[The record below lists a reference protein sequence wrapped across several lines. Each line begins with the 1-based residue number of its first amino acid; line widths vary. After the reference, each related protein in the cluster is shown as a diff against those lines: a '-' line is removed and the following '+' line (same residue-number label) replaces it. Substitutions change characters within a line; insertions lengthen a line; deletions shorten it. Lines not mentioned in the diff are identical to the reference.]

1 MKFGL
6 KSLIAICLVACSQNV
21 FAVNVSPEQMQMLK
35 ALPAEQQAALAKQYG
50 VDVSQLNS
58 SNASQEEVL
67 AAPKLPEKRNTQE
80 DEEQNIAKKNSAGQV
95 EELQRFGL
103 DVFATQPA
111 TFAPLS
117 NVPVTDNYRL
127 GPGDTLVVQL
137 FGKENS
143 KFEFRV
149 NRYGSISFPELGPVN
164 VAGLSFSEV
173 KELLTKTISEK
184 KIGVRSSIT
193 MGELRSIEVFVLG
206 EAYQP
211 GKYLV
216 SSLSTMTHA
225 LYASGGVNGKGS
237 LRDIRLLR
245 DGKLVNRLDVYDLLI
260 NGDTSDDLQ
269 LRSGDVIFIAPLGP
283 TASIDGEVVR
293 PAIYELNDHETV
305 KDLVSMAGG
314 YTTKAYKNSVSFERI
329 TKEGLIDLN
338 TLDLNDKTDL
348 SKRLNNG
355 DFLTIDAIVKHTKN
369 YVSVKGNVVREG
381 RFQWRAGIK
390 VSDLFPSIH
399 RSLYQSSDLNY
410 ALVVRRKP
418 DQTIQ
423 VLQINLGLAISNK
436 QSQSN
441 IELNAEDEILVFT
454 KYDLA
459 KFDDAFSI
467 ATNEKDVLS
476 VDAAEI
482 NAKVEET
489 EHAQNKTVGNI
500 QGDDGYDFERA
511 SQLTRIPVEQI
522 KKAFA
527 STREKLLAPVLTL
540 LQGQSSIDDDAHLV
554 EIFGEVKF
562 PGVYPITDKNT
573 IKDLITAAGGLNNGA
588 YAQHS
593 ELSRTVV
600 RDGHAKVNVLRLNLN
615 DALQNNPADN
625 LVLQSRDRLNVLAVP
640 NLRKQRTVNI
650 QGEVRFPGT
659 YVIKRGETLG
669 AVIKRAG
676 GLTDYAHE
684 DGAVFTREAL
694 RLREQKQ
701 IDSYAEAIRQEV
713 AKKSLRQTGPGSFS
727 SSASPSEQLALIEEM
742 SSTKALG
749 RMVVDLPA
757 ILAHDD
763 SKDFMLED
771 QDLLY
776 VPQYRNTVTI
786 MGEVQIST
794 SYLLDE
800 KYSYKDY
807 INFAGGTKKQ
817 ADEDRVF
824 VVKANGAV
832 YKPESGFWF
841 KNNSQDLQPG
851 DTIVVPIDTDYRDA
865 LSMWTAV
872 TQIMYQIGVAV
883 NVIK

>member
-6 KSLIAICLVACSQNV
+6 RSLIAICLLACSQNV

-35 ALPAEQQAALAKQYG
+35 TLPAEQQAALAKQYG

-58 SNASQEEVL
+58 SNGIEDEAL
-67 AAPKLPEKRNTQE
+67 AAPKLSEKRNSE
-80 DEEQNIAKKNSAGQV
+80 EAAEQNIAKKNSAGQV

-137 FGKENS
+137 FGKENN

-164 VAGLSFSEV
+164 IAGLTFSEA
-173 KELLTKTISEK
+173 KDLLSQTISEK

-329 TKEGLIDLN
+329 TNDGLIDLN
-338 TLDLNDKTDL
+338 TLDLNNQTDL
-348 SKRLNNG
+348 AKRLKNG
-355 DFLTIDAIVKHTKN
+355 DFLKVEAIVKHTKN
-369 YVSVKGNVVREG
+369 YIAVKGNVVREG
-381 RFQWRAGIK
+381 RYQWRAGIK

-410 ALVVRRKP
+410 ALVVRRNP
-418 DQTIQ
+418 DQTIK
-423 VLQINLGLAISNK
+423 VLQINLGQAITNK
-436 QSQSN
+436 QSQDN
-441 IELNAEDEILVFT
+441 IQLNAEDEILVFT
-454 KYDLA
+454 KHDLA
-459 KFDDAFSI
+459 KFDEAF
-467 ATNEKDVLS
+467 AVVTKDKDVLS
-476 VDAAEI
+476 VDAAEM

-489 EHAQNKTVGNI
+489 EQQQNKTVGDI
-500 QGDDGYDFERA
+500 QGDEEYNFERA
-511 SQLTRIPVEQI
+511 SELTRIPVEQI

-540 LQGQSSIDDDAHLV
+540 LQSQSSLGDDAHLV

-573 IKDLITAAGGLNNGA
+573 IRDLITAAGGLNNGA
-588 YAQHS
+588 YAEHS

-600 RDGHAKVNVLRLNLN
+600 RDGQAQVNVLRLNLN
-615 DALQNNPADN
+615 DALQNNPEDN
-625 LVLQSRDRLNVLAVP
+625 LVLKSRDRLNVLAIP

-701 IDSYAEAIRQEV
+701 IDAYAETIRQEV
-713 AKKSLRQTGPGSFS
+713 AKKSLRQRSPSSFS
-727 SSASPSEQLALIEEM
+727 ASAPPSEQLALIEEM
-742 SSTKALG
+742 STTKALG

-757 ILAHDD
+757 ILNNDA

-800 KYSYKDY
+800 KYTYKDY

-883 NVIK
+883 NVLK

>member
-67 AAPKLPEKRNTQE
+67 AAPKLPEKRNTRE

-338 TLDLNDKTDL
+338 TLDLNNKTDL

-489 EHAQNKTVGNI
+489 EQAQNKTVGNI

-522 KKAFA
+522 KKAFS

-540 LQGQSSIDDDAHLV
+540 LQAQSSIHDDAHLV